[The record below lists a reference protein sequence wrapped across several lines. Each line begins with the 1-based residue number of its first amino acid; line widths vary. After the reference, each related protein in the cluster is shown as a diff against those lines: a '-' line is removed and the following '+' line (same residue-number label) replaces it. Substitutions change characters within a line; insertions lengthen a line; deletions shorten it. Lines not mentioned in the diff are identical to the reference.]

1 MEKIIAHIPHS
12 SLYIP
17 EKYRDLFLLDESAL
31 RKELIYMTDLYT
43 DEIFD
48 GFTNQLV
55 LPYSRLICDVERF
68 RNKEEEEMSKK
79 GMWIC
84 YTKTSHQTPLKH
96 VDTVHEEEILEI
108 YDAHHAKLEK
118 MCEDILNTH
127 SEVLI
132 VDCHSFHPQ
141 PLPYEYNQDNNRPDI
156 CIGTDAYHTPESL
169 INKLFSAYEA
179 FGYRV
184 AINAPFSGSLTPLRY
199 YQKNPNVH
207 SVMIEINRKLYM
219 DENGQKINNFEQ
231 LKKNIMKPFLAS

>member
-12 SLYIP
+12 SLHIP
-17 EKYRDLFLLDESAL
+17 QKYRDLFLLDESSL

-43 DEIFD
+43 DEIF
-48 GFTNQLV
+48 
-55 LPYSRLICDVERF
+55 
-68 RNKEEEEMSKK
+68 
-79 GMWIC
+79 
-84 YTKTSHQTPLKH
+84 
-96 VDTVHEEEILEI
+96 EI

-141 PLPYEYNQDNNRPDI
+141 PLPYECNQDNNRPDI

-169 INKLFSAYEA
+169 INKLVSAYEA

-207 SVMIEINRKLYM
+207 SVMIEINRKLYI
-219 DENGQKINNFEQ
+219 DENGQKTENF
-231 LKKNIMKPFLAS
+231 